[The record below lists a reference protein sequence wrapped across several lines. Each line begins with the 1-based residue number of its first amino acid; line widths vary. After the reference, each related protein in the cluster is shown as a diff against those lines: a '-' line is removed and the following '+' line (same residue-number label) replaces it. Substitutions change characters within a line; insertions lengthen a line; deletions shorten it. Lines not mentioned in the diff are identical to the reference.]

1 MTMIDCKC
9 FECPLP
15 DCVDPCP
22 FRNGKEKKPY
32 DEKREKK
39 KAYNREYYLKNKERL
54 KDYKKRPGIKNK
66 EQYLKDMF
74 GDTI

>member
-1 MTMIDCKC
+1 MIDCKC
-9 FECPLP
+9 FECPLQ

-22 FRNGKEKKPY
+22 FRNGRKKGSFY
-32 DEKREKK
+32 DK
-39 KAYNREYYLKNKERL
+39 KAKMQAYQRLYYLKNKERL
-54 KDYKKRPGIKNK
+54 RAYKKTWYLKNK